1 MPVTVTSFFVKAN
14 PAIPFLMRD
23 TDLRGGLRV
32 VPDQSYLQPLS
43 ENPSAIPMGA
53 RVTGMIVVTQS
64 DNHLHQLQS
73 DGVFEDMGVL
83 GASSQIKN
91 ISAPLVIDADGNLTV
106 EEGRTLPQ
114 EGNTGDVLRLNADKM
129 PIWDPMSAN
138 PGQGIRSTVSKTVP
152 EALGP
157 SESFDFSMM
166 MGRTNILL
174 NVEIDVPQVQVEAYG
189 DPSYGESNPY
199 TFKSRPGQLFDDG
212 SRLLSDGSIQFTRRY
227 GFAANT
233 EDPVSETIYWRITN
247 FGNLPVTPTVT
258 ITYTAIE

>member
-14 PAIPFLMRD
+14 PAIPFLLRD

-53 RVTGMIVVTQS
+53 RVTGMIVVTQN

-73 DGVFEDMGVL
+73 DGLFEDMGAL

-106 EEGRTLPQ
+106 EEGHTLPQ
-114 EGNTGDVLRLNADKM
+114 EGNKGDILRLDTNSK
-129 PIWDPMSAN
+129 PIWAPMAAN
-138 PGQGIRSTVSKTVP
+138 PGQGIRTTVSFTAP
-152 EALGP
+152 ETLAGGQSHDFALL
-157 SESFDFSMM
+157 

-174 NVEIDVPQVQVEAYG
+174 NVELDVPQVQIEAFG

-199 TFKSRPGQLFDDG
+199 TFKSRPEQMFDDG
-212 SRLLSDGSIQFTRRY
+212 SRLLSDGTMQFSRRY

-233 EDPVSETIYWRITN
+233 EDPVSETIYWRLLN
-247 FGNLPVTPTVT
+247 FGNLPVKPTVS